1 MITSTIASTS
11 AAVNNRRATTC
22 AGFGLGLRTQH
33 YGDFLAQKQDLDWLE
48 IITDNFLVDGG
59 KPLVMLDRIRRDYP
73 VAMHGVA
80 MSIGSASGV
89 DVAYLRK
96 VKALADRVQPMWVS
110 DHLCWT
116 GLNAEHLHDLYPLPY
131 TDEAARH
138 VVEQILR
145 AQDVLQR
152 RLVLENVSSY
162 IDFRDSA
169 ASEWQFLSYIAQ
181 AADCQ
186 LLLDVNNV
194 YVSSVNHGCDP
205 QDYLDALP
213 VHRVQQIHLAGHSD
227 CGTHIVDTHDHPVA
241 PAVWRLYAK
250 ACQRFGHVATMIER
264 DDAIPPLQDLL
275 DELQV
280 ARGIASSA
288 LTSSHPQTQ
297 ALQSCQGTWNSPA
310 ATLEQVQQ
318 TLVNYML
325 DRPTAPIAS
334 AVDLLR
340 AQPGVYVAQRLEIY
354 HHAYRARLT
363 EVLADSFEKTSRYMG
378 SDAFDAEAT
387 AYAVQQPPQS
397 RSLSRYG
404 AEFPEFLAAKYP
416 ENPELWELAQLDWDL
431 RTRFDSADAAAL
443 SVETAQGLQASL
455 WLTRTRPLH
464 PSVLLRT
471 VTSNVVPIWQAIH
484 ADALVPEAQMLPL
497 PKTMVVWRKELQPH
511 FQMLDHDVAS
521 FLRHLAA
528 DGAIEDVANALAG
541 TDLLPDSQR
550 LGEWLHSWLS
560 EGLLRADDAWLDQ
573 VNA

>member
-194 YVSSVNHGCDP
+194 YVSSVNHGFDP

-264 DDAIPPLQDLL
+264 DDAIPPLRVLL
-275 DELQV
+275 DELRV
-280 ARGIASSA
+280 ARDTAELVWAEPTSA
-288 LTSSHPQTQ
+288 AQMSPQRGWTSDIRKP
-297 ALQSCQGTWNSPA
+297 G
-310 ATLEQVQQ
+310 LEQVQKI
-318 TLVNYML
+318 LVDHML
-325 DRPTAPIAS
+325 DRPCTPHAS
-334 AVDLLR
+334 AASLLR
-340 AQPGVYVAQRLEIY
+340 AQEGVDVTQRLEIY
-354 HHAYRARLT
+354 HHAYRARLC
-363 EVLADSFEKTSRYMG
+363 EVLADSFAKTCLYMG
-378 SDAFDAEAT
+378 SDTFEEEA
-387 AYAVQQPPQS
+387 AVFAVQQPPDS

-404 AEFPEFLAAKYP
+404 AGFPVYLASKYP

-431 RTRFDSADAAAL
+431 RTRFDGADAPAL
-443 SVETAQGLQASL
+443 SAEIAKDFGDTR
-455 WLTRTRPLH
+455 WLTWAQPLH

-471 VTSNVVPIWQAIH
+471 VTTNVAQIWQAIN
-484 ADALVPEAQMLPL
+484 ADAQVPEVQLLPMPKVML
-497 PKTMVVWRKELQPH
+497 VWRKLLQPH
-511 FQMLDHDVAS
+511 FQILDHGAAT
-521 FLRHLAA
+521 FLHRLDAC
-528 DGAIEDVANALAG
+528 GSIEDASNALAG
-541 TDLLPDSQR
+541 TDALPEPQH
-550 LGEWLHSWLS
+550 LGGWLQSWLND
-560 EGLLRADDAWLDQ
+560 GILRLQ
-573 VNA
+573 PT